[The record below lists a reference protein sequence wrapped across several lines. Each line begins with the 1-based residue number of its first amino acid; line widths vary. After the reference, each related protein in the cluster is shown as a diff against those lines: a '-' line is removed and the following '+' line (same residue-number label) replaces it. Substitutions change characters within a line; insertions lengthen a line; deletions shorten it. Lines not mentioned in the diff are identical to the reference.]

1 MMKHHQFMAMARI
14 VAESSKC
21 VSLKVGALIVRDGR
35 IISTGYN
42 GTPQGW
48 KNCCDVH
55 RERGFE
61 HTEWSLKFEIHAEMN
76 AIVFAARNGVS
87 IADTTMYTTIEPC
100 FSCVKVLVQSGIK
113 RVIYDGGYYREGEI
127 NLQVEKL
134 EFAESC
140 KLEIVKLD
148 SLLSG

>member
-1 MMKHHQFMAMARI
+1 MMKHSQFMAMAHI
-14 VAESSKC
+14 LAESSKC

-35 IISTGYN
+35 IVSTGYN

-48 KNCCDVH
+48 TNCCEVH
-55 RERGFE
+55 RTRGFE

-87 IADTTMYTTIEPC
+87 IDGTTMYTTIEPC

-113 RVIYDGGYYREGEI
+113 RVIYDTAYYREGEI

-140 KLEIVKLD
+140 KLDIVRLD
-148 SLLSG
+148 SLSG